1 LSEEWMMIIRIYFF
15 LVTLLLSQHS
25 LAQLSVLACEP
36 EWAALVSELG
46 GDQVMVSSA
55 TTAMQDPHHIQ
66 AKPSLIAKARNADLL
81 VCTGAELEVGWL
93 PILLEKSG
101 NPKIQQNGAGYFMA
115 SDYVELLDK
124 PTVADR
130 SLGDIHM
137 AGNPH
142 IHTSP
147 YNLLKVA
154 AALTERLSL
163 LSPAHKTQF
172 ETNRQRL
179 QQSFEEA
186 FIRWQS
192 QTNALKGVKLVVY
205 HNHWLYLEKW
215 LGLQKVAVLEPKPGL
230 PPSST
235 HLAALLEKLK
245 TESADVIFYAS
256 FNDRKPAEWLSGK
269 TQIPMVV
276 VPATVENWQEKNALI
291 NWYEKILFQLSQ
303 GVRRES

>member
-1 LSEEWMMIIRIYFF
+1 MMIIRIYFF